1 MPQGRRQRQWE
12 EENHAGTRAAS
23 QNRTRAM
30 TRPSTGRTPRLPALP
45 ACPRLRRR
53 RGRTPRGPRRT
64 SSRALREL
72 RVVGRP
78 EANSSSINTNDT
90 CGAGRVVACALRF
103 GPGGGFGRPRRR
115 MVPAG
120 RARRPDIPAAP
131 GSPYTAPLRA
141 RGRLGPRRT
150 KGRDRA
156 SDTEGR
162 GARLDRRIAASRPHP
177 DPRGGLAACRTRLD
191 RPRANGYAASA

>member
-1 MPQGRRQRQWE
+1 MGRRE
-12 EENHAGTRAAS
+12 
-23 QNRTRAM
+23 
-30 TRPSTGRTPRLPALP
+30 PRWNARGEPESDTSDDPPVKGPQPALARIARVYADDP
-45 ACPRLRRR
+45 AAR
-53 RGRTPRGPRRT
+53 RGGPRRT
-64 SSRALREL
+64 SCRTLREL

-78 EANSSSINTNDT
+78 EANCSSINTNDT
-90 CGAGRVVACALRF
+90 CGGGRVVACALRF

-162 GARLDRRIAASRPHP
+162 GARLDRRIAALRPHA
-177 DPRGGLAACRTRLD
+177 DAQGGLAACRTRLD

>member
-1 MPQGRRQRQWE
+1 
-12 EENHAGTRAAS
+12 
-23 QNRTRAM
+23 M
-30 TRPSTGRTPRLPALP
+30 TRPSRGRTPRLLALP

-53 RGRTPRGPRRT
+53 PGRTPRGLRRT

-78 EANSSSINTNDT
+78 EANCSSINTNDT
-90 CGAGRVVACALRF
+90 CGGGRVVACALRF
-103 GPGGGFGRPRRR
+103 GPGGGSGRPRRR

-131 GSPYTAPLRA
+131 GSPCTAPLRA

-162 GARLDRRIAASRPHP
+162 GARLDRRIAASRPHA
-177 DPRGGLAACRTRLD
+177 DAQGGLAACRTRLD

>member
-1 MPQGRRQRQWE
+1 MGRREPRWNSGGE
-12 EENHAGTRAAS
+12 PESDTSDDGPPVNTCGSGRAC
-23 QNRTRAM
+23 
-30 TRPSTGRTPRLPALP
+30 PH
-45 ACPRLRRR
+45 CPRLRRR
-53 RGRTPRGPRRT
+53 PGRTPRGPRRT

-90 CGAGRVVACALRF
+90 CGGGRVVACASRF
-103 GPGGGFGRPRRR
+103 GPGGGSGRPRRR

-120 RARRPDIPAAP
+120 RVRRPDTPAAP
-131 GSPYTAPLRA
+131 GSPCTAPLRA
-141 RGRLGPRRT
+141 RGRPGPRRT

-162 GARLDRRIAASRPHP
+162 GARLDRRIAASRPHT
-177 DPRGGLAACRTRLD
+177 DAQGGLAACRTRLD